1 MLVAHFLLG
10 RDGEGCGVG
19 DVLTYTNPNP
29 EIGTTSSFFFI
40 FILNIVLCLLK
51 LWDKA
56 LLFHGDGTNM

>member
-29 EIGTTSSFFFI
+29 EIGTTSSFFYI
-40 FILNIVLCLLK
+40 HIEHSLVLT
-51 LWDKA
+51 KA
-56 LLFHGDGTNM
+56 LG